1 MDSSYFLTRQYLKLL
16 QAMVYISNKG
26 LSTRP
31 VQYLLGSNTAERKI
45 ISEGSEGPIVEIIK
59 KSTSA
64 TKPAETPEYFESQE
78 PTETTEAEETGE

>member
-45 ISEGSEGPIVEIIK
+45 ISEMINPNELLRVK
-59 KSTSA
+59 N
-64 TKPAETPEYFESQE
+64 
-78 PTETTEAEETGE
+78 